1 MVSLLACGYTV
12 FVNNRDQRN
21 GGGGAE
27 FGVCTCIL
35 LEKAEHL
42 FPSLTHCMMFK
53 TVCDELFFVFTNLFE
68 FGVNWNLTVVLICC
82 D

>member
-1 MVSLLACGYTV
+1 MATQCLLITEIRGM
-12 FVNNRDQRN
+12 
-21 GGGGAE
+21 GGGTE